1 MFWGEKF
8 SWMFRFNEIV
18 FWSIFKIILLYY
30 RIDFIIFYKI
40 KYMFMWCIIFKSI
53 IINFFLIGKVCVVD
67 IFIFCVNY
75 EIIVFS
81 CCLMF

>member
-1 MFWGEKF
+1 MFWEEKF

-40 KYMFMWCIIFKSI
+40 KYLFMWFIIF
-53 IINFFLIGKVCVVD
+53 
-67 IFIFCVNY
+67 
-75 EIIVFS
+75 
-81 CCLMF
+81 